1 MSPAATTM
9 PMIQRRPRFT
19 VGSTTRTRRVALEPP
34 ERALPPRDR
43 DPVVGEGL
51 RLVGL
56 RLDQG
61 LLRVG
66 ELDDVGHPRVE
77 PAARELIVLA
87 RRLHRLLGPAD
98 SPRFRYDCSTFCQ
111 TCSSVSRTRAWE
123 ASTAALASL

>member
-19 VGSTTRTRRVALEPP
+19 VGSTTRTRRVFLASP
-34 ERALPPRDR
+34 ERALQPRDR

-66 ELDDVGHPRVE
+66 ELVQVGHTRGE
-77 PAARELIVLA
+77 RAARELIVLA
-87 RRLHRLLGPAD
+87 RRLHRLLGRAD
-98 SPRFRYDCSTFCQ
+98 
-111 TCSSVSRTRAWE
+111 
-123 ASTAALASL
+123 ALRRL